1 MYATVAQDLAKLD
14 RFPHSPWVGHE
25 TPLLEGAPLA
35 ASTPTLATMT
45 SPSPPSTSSTS
56 WRGVVIW
63 AGAALV
69 IGALNEYG
77 LYVATP
83 AVREAFE
90 LPVTSIGWMLLVFLI
105 ADAIVLI
112 AAGKLGDRVGRAK
125 VAVAGLALIA
135 VGSLICAVAPSFG
148 VILVGRVI
156 EGIGVGALFSGLLAI
171 IADAVPAESRGR
183 AFGLWA
189 LIGAFAV
196 FLSPLVGGALAEYL
210 SWRWIFVLNAVI
222 SLVALAAARRYMSA
236 APPTR
241 EGAPAGRSSLLGS
254 TNYAAGTAVMAL
266 IYATM
271 ALTGLLLVF
280 FLTVVTGLGL
290 TVTGLTIMAY
300 AVWWLV
306 LPPFT
311 GRLADRAGVR
321 TPMMIGTC
329 LGAAGFA
336 VLALGAGS
344 RSMLVLSLGLCLVGI
359 GVAFVI
365 PAANAAAMGNVP
377 SDIRGDASGINMT
390 VRIVGSIAGLAVSIV
405 LLRSL
410 DANDIVAGAQTA
422 WITALI
428 LMLIALAVTALG
440 IKRAPSP
447 PVEAP
452 AEA

>member
-1 MYATVAQDLAKLD
+1 MSVAPIPSREESSPGNYA
-14 RFPHSPWVGHE
+14 
-25 TPLLEGAPLA
+25 
-35 ASTPTLATMT
+35 PTLATMT
-45 SPSPPSTSSTS
+45 SSSPPSTSSTS
-56 WRGVVIW
+56 WRGVVVW

-77 LYVATP
+77 LYVAMP

-135 VGSLICAVAPSFG
+135 VGSLVCAVAPSFS

-196 FLSPLVGGALAEYL
+196 LLSPLVGGALAEYL

-222 SLVALAAARRYMSA
+222 SLVALAAARRYISA

-241 EGAPAGRSSLLGS
+241 ESAAAGRSSLLGS
-254 TNYAAGTAVMAL
+254 TNYAAGTAVVAL

-321 TPMMIGTC
+321 TPMIIGTC
-329 LGAAGFA
+329 LGAIGFGI
-336 VLALGAGS
+336 LILGAGS
-344 RSMLVLSLGLCLVGI
+344 QNMLIVSLGLCCVGI

-365 PAANAAAMGNVP
+365 PAANAAAMSNVP
-377 SDIRGDASGINMT
+377 PDIRGDASGINMT
-390 VRIVGSIAGLAVSIV
+390 VRIVGSIAGLALSII

-410 DANDIVAGAQTA
+410 DPGDIVAGAQTA
-422 WITALI
+422 WTVAFV
-428 LMLIALAVTALG
+428 LMLVALG
-440 IKRAPSP
+440 VSSVGIKKAPSP
-447 PVEAP
+447 TVGAS
-452 AEA
+452 ADA